1 MRERTDHTLVFS
13 PKLIIVGIC
22 LAALCAGPGFAQS
35 TGQSAGSQAQPTPP
49 AQQAPPRPGPPGPG
63 QPPAAPV
70 PPNPVVQNTP
80 PDKVVM
86 KVGATGVTAGQ
97 IQGVVKALPVSLQ
110 RSVATQGLKMVGD
123 QYSML
128 LLLSQQAASQGL
140 DQSPEFKQKIELQRM
155 QWLAQDEYKKLA
167 DDVQVTPDEVSKY
180 YSDHQKDFEQI
191 QVRQVSVRKKAPN
204 AKPDSPG
211 LADADAEKR
220 AEDIRKA
227 LMSGED
233 ATKVS
238 EEYKMAN
245 VVFFDPN
252 PRPMR
257 RGQLPGEMD
266 KTAWSLKDGEVSE
279 IQKNPM
285 NFYFIQVVKHDQPAV
300 QDASKE
306 IESKIKEE
314 KFQKNLDALK
324 QQANIWLDPQYFAP
338 PAGAK
343 PDADEAPGP
352 KSQSEAPKAQPAA
365 PKSR

>member
-1 MRERTDHTLVFS
+1 MKESRERSFVFNPRS
-13 PKLIIVGIC
+13 MVLTAC
-22 LAALCAGPGFAQS
+22 LAAIFAGANFAQAG
-35 TGQSAGSQAQPTPP
+35 GQSAGTQAAPPASQAP
-49 AQQAPPRPGPPGPG
+49 AKATLPAPG
-63 QPPAAPV
+63 QPPA
-70 PPNPVVQNTP
+70 PPGPPANPVVQNTP
-80 PDKVVM
+80 PEKVVM
-86 KVGATGVTAGQ
+86 KVGDSSVTAGQ

-110 RSVATQGLKMVGD
+110 RSVATQGLKLVGD

-128 LLLSQQAASQGL
+128 LMLSQKASAQGL
-140 DQSPEFKQKIELQRM
+140 DQSAEFKQKMELQRM

-167 DDVQVTPDEVSKY
+167 DDVQVTPDEINKY
-180 YSDHQKDFEQI
+180 FGDHQKDFETV

-211 LADADAEKR
+211 LSDADAEKR

-233 ATKVS
+233 ATKVAD
-238 EEYKMAN
+238 EFKMAN

-257 RGQLPGEMD
+257 KGQLPGEMD
-266 KTAWSLKDGEVSE
+266 KTAWTLKDGEVSE

-285 NFYFIQVVKHDQPAV
+285 NFYFIQVVKHDQPTA

-306 IESKIKEE
+306 IENKIKEE
-314 KFQKNLDALK
+314 KFQKTLDDLK
-324 QQANIWLDPQYFAP
+324 QQAKIWLDPEYFAP

-343 PDADEAPGP
+343 PDADAAPAAP
-352 KSQSEAPKAQPAA
+352 KAAEAPKANT
-365 PKSR
+365 PK

>member
-1 MRERTDHTLVFS
+1 VN
-13 PKLIIVGIC
+13 
-22 LAALCAGPGFAQS
+22 
-35 TGQSAGSQAQPTPP
+35 P
-49 AQQAPPRPGPPGPG
+49 A
-63 QPPAAPV
+63 
-70 PPNPVVQNTP
+70 VQNTP

-86 KVGATGVTAGQ
+86 KVGAQNVTAGQ
-97 IQGVVKALPVSLQ
+97 IQGLIKGLPIQIQ
-110 RSVATQGLKMVGD
+110 RTVATQGLKMVGD

-128 LLLSQQAASQGL
+128 LMLSQQAVSQGL
-140 DQSPEFKQKIELQRM
+140 DQSPEVKQKLELQRM
-155 QWLAQDEYKKLA
+155 QALAQDEYKKLA
-167 DDVQVTPDEVSKY
+167 DDVQVTPDEINKY
-180 YSDHQKDFEQI
+180 YSEHQKDFEQV
-191 QVRQVSVRKKAPN
+191 QVRQISVRKKAPN

-211 LADADAEKR
+211 LSDADAEKR

-227 LMSGED
+227 LMAGED

-238 EEYKMAN
+238 EQYKMAN

-266 KTAWSLKDGEVSE
+266 KVAWSLKDGEVSE

-285 NFYFIQVVKHDQPAV
+285 NFYFIQVVKHDAPSV

-314 KFQKNLDALK
+314 KFQKSLDSMK

-338 PAGAK
+338 PPGAK
-343 PDADEAPGP
+343 PDADEAPP
-352 KSQSEAPKAQPAA
+352 AAKSQSEPPKPEQA